1 MKCICYLLLSCL
13 LLFSFGLTNAEAGSE
28 QVHQVSPTGRL
39 TGANYCMAMNIYYEA
54 AYEPLVS
61 QMGVALVTMNRAHQN
76 PKNICHVVY
85 KYKQFSWTNDQSIL
99 KPPHGKQWKQAIAL
113 AKIAIAGKI
122 PDFTHR
128 ATHFYASYI
137 KPPKWSKHMTFVGLY
152 GTHLFLRDDNGDA
165 HKTFRTTWHRFVR
178 ETQRGPNRSLTWRL
192 RTWNRVAGLPSQKGV
207 LS

>member
-1 MKCICYLLLSCL
+1 MLLSCL
-13 LLFSFGLTNAEAGSE
+13 LLFSFGLTNAEAGE
-28 QVHQVSPTGRL
+28 KLIGAPHGRL
-39 TGANYCMAMNIYYEA
+39 IGADYCMAMNIYYEA

-85 KYKQFSWTNDQSIL
+85 KYKQFSWTNNQSIL
-99 KPPHGKQWKQAIAL
+99 KPPHGKQWKKAITL
-113 AKIAIAGKI
+113 AKAVIYGK
-122 PDFTHR
+122 PLDFTKG

-165 HKTFRTTWHRFVR
+165 HKTFRTNWHRFIR
-178 ETQRGPNRSLTWRL
+178 ETQRGYNQRIKWGPRNYTFL
-192 RTWNRVAGLPSQKGV
+192 RTNSRTRTILPCTS
-207 LS
+207 

>member
-1 MKCICYLLLSCL
+1 
-13 LLFSFGLTNAEAGSE
+13 
-28 QVHQVSPTGRL
+28 
-39 TGANYCMAMNIYYEA
+39 MAMNIYYEA

-99 KPPHGKQWKQAIAL
+99 KPPHGKQWKRAIAL
-113 AKIAIAGKI
+113 AKAVIYGR
-122 PDFTHR
+122 PLDFTR
-128 ATHFYASYI
+128 GATHFYASYI

-165 HKTFRTTWHRFVR
+165 HKTFRTNWHRFVR
-178 ETQRGPNRSLTWRL
+178 ETQNRYIRGFIWRPGK
-192 RTWNRVAGLPSQKGV
+192 WGKISQYQSCSGFQPQI
-207 LS
+207 S